1 MFQKYIIRF
10 NRVSKI
16 DLCLAYVKS
25 FKWIDYFVIGFISHK
40 QFEEIL
46 LNYKNPK
53 LRKNEVNL
61 INNEMKRIIRKKN
74 FDAKFM
80 EKLKNK
86 KFLITGATGHLGR
99 VISEQIVNEGA
110 DVILLS
116 NNFKRLKLVKKSLE
130 KKYDSH
136 IDIIKCNLFDLKAL
150 KNQNNYQKKNIL
162 VD

>member
-25 FKWIDYFVIGFISHK
+25 FKWIDYFVIGFINHK

-53 LRKNEVNL
+53 LNKNEVNL
-61 INNEMKRIIRKKN
+61 INNELKRVIKTKKN
-74 FDAKFM
+74 FDAKLM

-86 KFLITGATGHLGR
+86 KFLITGATGYLGK
-99 VISEQIVNEGA
+99 VVSEEIVNEGGN
-110 DVILLS
+110 VILLS
-116 NNFKRLKLVKKSLE
+116 NNFNKLKLVKKSLE
-130 KKYDSH
+130 KK
-136 IDIIKCNLFDLKAL
+136 I
-150 KNQNNYQKKNIL
+150 
-162 VD
+162 

>member
-1 MFQKYIIRF
+1 
-10 NRVSKI
+10 
-16 DLCLAYVKS
+16 
-25 FKWIDYFVIGFISHK
+25 
-40 QFEEIL
+40 
-46 LNYKNPK
+46 
-53 LRKNEVNL
+53 
-61 INNEMKRIIRKKN
+61 
-74 FDAKFM
+74 M

-136 IDIIKCNLFDLKAL
+136 IDIIKCNLFDVKSI
-150 KNQNNYQKKNIL
+150 KKTSKQLSKEKYISGL
-162 VD
+162 VNCAYSGVTDWANCCG